1 MMRKYTVMTLAL
13 SLCLGVS
20 IGYLIPSSWATEPAT
35 SNLETAEP
43 KFHRLVIQVNKKDEE
58 LQDHVLA
65 NIVNLQKHYGIDNIE
80 IEVVA
85 YGPGIWFLTD
95 KSSHKQ
101 RIESLMLQNVV
112 FTACGNTLDTVEA
125 KEGKR
130 PTLINDVKIAQA
142 GIARIMERQDE
153 GWNYLSP

>member
-1 MMRKYTVMTLAL
+1 MRKYTATALAL
-13 SLCLGVS
+13 SLCLGFS
-20 IGYLIPSSWATEPAT
+20 AGYLMPTSWATEQAAT
-35 SNLETAEP
+35 DVEKAEP
-43 KFHRLVIQVNKKDEE
+43 NLHRLVIQVNKKDEE
-58 LQDHVLA
+58 LQDHILA
-65 NIVNLQKHYGIDNIE
+65 NIVNLQKHYGMDNIE

-95 KSSHKQ
+95 KSPHKQ
-101 RIESLMLQNVV
+101 RIESLLLQNVV

-125 KEGKR
+125 KDGKR
-130 PTLINDVKIAQA
+130 PTLIADVEIAQA